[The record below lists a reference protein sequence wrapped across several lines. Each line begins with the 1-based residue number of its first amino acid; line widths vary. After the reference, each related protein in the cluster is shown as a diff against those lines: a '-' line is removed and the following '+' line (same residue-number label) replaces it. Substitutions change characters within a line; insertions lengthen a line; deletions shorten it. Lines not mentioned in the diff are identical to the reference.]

1 MQVVVA
7 VLLLGAIPVDLVAS
21 RCDLPRASGSRAA
34 GVAAASGSTEA
45 DPCRSTCVPDCY
57 CCSQSEGAV
66 LGGVEHGPRVVVVAF
81 GAPATRAIDGFRT
94 LPYHPPLGLL

>member
-1 MQVVVA
+1 VQVVVA
-7 VLLLGAIPVDLVAS
+7 VLLLGAIHLDLVGS

-34 GVAAASGSTEA
+34 GVAAASGGTEA
-45 DPCRSTCVPDCY
+45 DPCRSACVPDCY

-66 LGGVEHGPRVVVVAF
+66 LSLFEHEPRVVVMAF